1 MEPQDENDIDEVLK
15 ILLEGVE
22 PAYYDYTGLIENEP
36 VYDFFSKQEEPEVF
50 ETQTTQTNI
59 PHTTNASAAAPNASV
74 PLIEDTMVFITENQ
88 TRPEKRKKESP
99 SLSIKDSIESIIS
112 GFKVSD
118 IYKRE
123 GSNKSY
129 LRETGRKLREQIY
142 DYIRNYKINEQDFK
156 SALNLMN
163 VKSLD
168 FLSRLFALNPRT
180 EKRQEKS
187 SLMLEHLHNKNLF
200 VEETVPYSPLS
211 DLVSSSTKRRISRSS
226 ASRDARSVPQD
237 STGGSLQIRE
247 GQVFSQVFSK
257 LEPYLKDPS
266 RIFNQLKPSS
276 FDKNVWTYEMSTYGG
291 KLKNEVQNVF
301 SKLKLSRDEI
311 VNILDKFENKY
322 ILKMFKV
329 LEPDFYLY
337 PMYSINLEEK
347 AILIDKLADRIQ
359 KLSNQ

>member
-22 PAYYDYTGLIENEP
+22 PAYYDYTGLLENEP
-36 VYDFFSKQEEPEVF
+36 VYDFFSKREEPEVF
-50 ETQTTQTNI
+50 ETQTTQI
-59 PHTTNASAAAPNASV
+59 PQTTN

-88 TRPEKRKKESP
+88 TRPEKRKKETSEP
-99 SLSIKDSIESIIS
+99 DLSIKDSIESIIS

-163 VKSLD
+163 LKSLD

-187 SLMLEHLHNKNLF
+187 SLMLEHLYNKNLF
-200 VEETVPYSPLS
+200 VEETIPYSPLS

-237 STGGSLQIRE
+237 STGGSLQTRVE
-247 GQVFSQVFSK
+247 QVFSQVFSK

-311 VNILDKFENKY
+311 INILDKFENKY

>member
-22 PAYYDYTGLIENEP
+22 PAYYDYTGLLENEP

-59 PHTTNASAAAPNASV
+59 PHITNV

-187 SLMLEHLHNKNLF
+187 SLMLEHLQNKNLF

-226 ASRDARSVPQD
+226 PQD

-311 VNILDKFENKY
+311 INILDKFENKY